1 MASLIVV
8 SGPPGAGKSTVA
20 AVLADLFEHSALVA
34 GDVFFEFVVNGWV
47 PPWLPGSHD
56 QNEVVTQAAA
66 TAAGR
71 YCRGGYDTVYDGV
84 VGPWY
89 LDTFVAAAGVPCV
102 HYAVLLPPAPECVA
116 RVAGRT
122 GHGFTDEAAT
132 RDMHAQFAAA
142 AIDTRYVLG
151 DATGSAAATAR
162 AILRR
167 TRAGLLR
174 YP

>member
-1 MASLIVV
+1 VV

-20 AVLADLFEHSALVA
+20 ALLADLFDRSALVA

-66 TAAGR
+66 NAAGR
-71 YCRGGYDTVYDGV
+71 YRRGGYDTVYDGV

-89 LDTFVAAAGVPCV
+89 LDTFVAAAKVPCL
-102 HYAVLLPPAPECVA
+102 HYAVLLPSAAECVA
-116 RVAGRT
+116 RVACRT

-132 RDMHAQFAAA
+132 RDMHAQFVAAA
-142 AIDTRYVLG
+142 MDSRHVLG
-151 DATGSAAATAR
+151 DGTGSAAATAR